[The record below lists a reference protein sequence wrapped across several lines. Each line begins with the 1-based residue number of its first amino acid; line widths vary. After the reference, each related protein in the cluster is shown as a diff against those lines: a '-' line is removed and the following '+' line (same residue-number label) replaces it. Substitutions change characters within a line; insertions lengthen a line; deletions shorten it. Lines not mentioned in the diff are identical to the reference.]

1 MCMKAGRPKK
11 NKAEKKTELVAMTV
25 TASDKQKI
33 EAAALKLGLPVSVFI
48 YNQIMRTL

>member
-1 MCMKAGRPKK
+1 MKAGRPKK

-33 EAAALKLGLPVSVFI
+33 EAAARKAGFPVSAFL